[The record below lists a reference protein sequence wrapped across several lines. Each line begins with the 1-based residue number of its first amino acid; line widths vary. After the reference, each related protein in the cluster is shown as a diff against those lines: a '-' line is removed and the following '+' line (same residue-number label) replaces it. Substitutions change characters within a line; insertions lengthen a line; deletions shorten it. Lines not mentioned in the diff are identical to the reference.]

1 MLFAAANH
9 PQPGVLNQAKTM
21 KTLALEL
28 STDSGSLAW
37 VENGAVLMKRE
48 WLAGTR
54 QRRPVFADLHQ
65 WIQAEASPWSQIDR
79 LAVGIGPGAFSGLR
93 LGVSLIRGLA
103 LPDGRPV
110 TAVSSARALARS
122 VMQETGSSRVVV
134 LGDARRNE
142 VWAGCFEREDG
153 IVRLQGDWVV
163 GPAETLAEGLKTPGT
178 VWVTSDWDR
187 LGVIL
192 DAQCPVSVR
201 LIPESRSPSAVMV
214 AGMVDDL
221 ADRGLAGEPL
231 VPIYVHPAVSIAPRY

>member
-1 MLFAAANH
+1 
-9 PQPGVLNQAKTM
+9 M

>member
-1 MLFAAANH
+1 
-9 PQPGVLNQAKTM
+9 M

-37 VENGAVLMKRE
+37 VENGTVLMKQE
-48 WLAGTR
+48 WFAGTR
-54 QRRPVFADLHQ
+54 QRRPIFADLHQ
-65 WIQAEASPWSQIDR
+65 WIQAEASPWSRIDR

-163 GPAETLAEGLKTPGT
+163 GPAETLAEALKTPGT
-178 VWVTSDWDR
+178 VWVTSDWNR
-187 LGVIL
+187 LDAIL
-192 DAQCPVSVR
+192 EAQCPASVR
-201 LIPESRSPSAVMV
+201 LIRESRNPSAVMV
-214 AGMVDDL
+214 AGMADNL
-221 ADRGLAGEPL
+221 TDRGLAGEPL

>member
-1 MLFAAANH
+1 
-9 PQPGVLNQAKTM
+9 M
-21 KTLALEL
+21 KTVALEL
-28 STDSGSLAW
+28 STDTGSLAW
-37 VENGAVLMKRE
+37 VENGTVLMERE

-65 WIQAEASPWSQIDR
+65 WIQAETAPWTQIDR

-93 LGVSLIRGLA
+93 LAVSLVRGLA

-122 VMQETGSSRVVV
+122 VMQETGSGRVVV

-142 VWAGCFEREDG
+142 VWAGCFVREDG
-153 IVRLQGDWVV
+153 IVRLQGDWMV
-163 GPAETLAEGLKTPGT
+163 GPAETLAEGLKAPGT
-178 VWVTSDWDR
+178 VWVTSDWAR
-187 LGVIL
+187 LGAIL
-192 DAQCPVSVR
+192 EAQCPASVR
-201 LIPESRSPSAVMV
+201 LIRESRTPGAVMV
-214 AGMVDDL
+214 AGMADDL

>member
-1 MLFAAANH
+1 M
-9 PQPGVLNQAKTM
+9 
-21 KTLALEL
+21 E
-28 STDSGSLAW
+28 
-37 VENGAVLMKRE
+37 RE

-65 WIQAEASPWSQIDR
+65 WIQSEVSPWTRIDR

-122 VMQETGSSRVVV
+122 VMKETGSGRVVV

-163 GPAETLAEGLKTPGT
+163 GSAETLKEGLKTPGT

-192 DAQCPVSVR
+192 AAQCPASVR
-201 LIPESRSPSAVMV
+201 LIRESRSPRAVMV
-214 AGMVDDL
+214 AGMADDL